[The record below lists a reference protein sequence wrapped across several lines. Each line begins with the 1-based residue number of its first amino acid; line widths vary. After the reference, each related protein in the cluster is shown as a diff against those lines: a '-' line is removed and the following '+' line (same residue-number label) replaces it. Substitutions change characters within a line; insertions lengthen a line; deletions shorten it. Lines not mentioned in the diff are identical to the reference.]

1 MTVPYPTEAVGSRTE
16 VYNRYLDYFRSRLIA
31 SCRALSDEQLRSSVV
46 PSGWAPM
53 GLLNHMRYVELRWLV
68 WGFLGETVD
77 GDLTADQGETHW
89 VFDPR
94 ATLDELV
101 GALEAQ
107 GKRTREIVA
116 GHDLDEVSRPG
127 AAWDEGE
134 SPARL
139 ERILMHLV
147 QEYAHHAGHL
157 DIVVELATD

>member
-1 MTVPYPTEAVGSRTE
+1 MAVPYPTEAVGSRTE

-101 GALEAQ
+101 GRWRRRGSGPAQ
-107 GKRTREIVA
+107 SSPGTTWTRSPSLGRRGMRTRA
-116 GHDLDEVSRPG
+116 PRGWSG
-127 AAWDEGE
+127 
-134 SPARL
+134 S
-139 ERILMHLV
+139 
-147 QEYAHHAGHL
+147 
-157 DIVVELATD
+157 